1 MNVTAMAELVCL
13 GHLEVERISIFA
25 QFDTDSGGVNPWVE
39 GSGGRCSDTKESHR
53 EGCCKHVF
61 VVPV

>member
-1 MNVTAMAELVCL
+1 MAELVCL
-13 GHLEVERISIFA
+13 GPLEVERIIILA
-25 QFDTDSGGVNPWVE
+25 QLDTDSGGVNPWVE
-39 GSGGRCSDTKESHR
+39 GSGGRCGELSDTKESHR